1 MGGGVQKFERKK
13 SAKIWREKVKKTAEI
28 WREKAQ
34 KNWGNKRK
42 KV

>member
-1 MGGGVQKFERKK
+1 MENSIIGRGGGVQKFERKK
-13 SAKIWREKVKKTAEI
+13 SAKIWREKV
-28 WREKAQ
+28 Q